1 MFDLF
6 YNVMIR
12 PVEYLIEIIFTV
24 MYSLLGHEGYTLIG
38 MSIAVSTLVLPLY
51 ARAEA
56 IQEEERE
63 KQKSMERW
71 MGAAPRRA
79 GSKEPW
85 RLMQPRAGQSSTF
98 CGTICP

>member
-1 MFDLF
+1 MFDTF

-12 PVEYLIEIIFTV
+12 PVEYLIEIIFTI

-56 IQEEERE
+56 IQ
-63 KQKSMERW
+63 
-71 MGAAPRRA
+71 AAY
-79 GSKEPW
+79 
-85 RLMQPRAGQSSTF
+85 QGQSPDPIAYMF
-98 CGTICP
+98 PAV